1 MYKRQEQRRDKKRL
15 YIESLD
21 LEREEELRARQEE
34 AARIRQEEEN
44 EFNMHVEEPQP
55 TDEIYSAEEIPEQF
69 TDYDPGEYRRVFSDT
84 DIEFDDEIQPEPKGC
99 LLYTSRCV

>member
-1 MYKRQEQRRDKKRL
+1 MCIRDRYRTRAEQRREKKRL

-69 TDYDPGEYRRVFSDT
+69 TDYDPGEYRRVLDVYKRQ
-84 DIEFDDEIQPEPKGC
+84 EKGGS
-99 LLYTSRCV
+99 YGHS